1 MQIMLIKKTQRTL
14 FALGTLA
21 AVLVSPLALAQA
33 ATGCAALEQVP
44 RTLEVRQG
52 QHQQLQLP
60 VPVTRIAV
68 GNPEVAEARLLNHDS
83 ILLLG
88 KGSGVTTVSLWTR
101 CASTPHQ
108 SMLFVEGE
116 ATAALARPL
125 LADSAETTLPS
136 QVQTDIRFVEVNRT
150 KLKEVGI
157 RIFGTQ
163 SNNFLFGSPGT
174 SPGSV
179 PVGGVSGLT
188 PGAQVPLSGDGF
200 NIVWGGG
207 SSKFLGALNALENS
221 GFAYTLSRPSLVA
234 LSGQSASFLAGGE
247 FAVPI
252 PSSGSDSLSIEYKHY
267 GIRLNITPTVIDRNR
282 IHLKVAPEVS
292 ELDYSA
298 GVVISGTQVP
308 ALNVRRTDTSIS
320 LADGESLVIS
330 GLINTSNRAVVDK
343 LPGLGDIPVLGAF
356 FRNAGMQR
364 EEKELLMIVT
374 PRLVNPLAANAPQ
387 PELPG
392 EALRTYDPSA
402 LQMLL
407 MENGDFDPANGL
419 SW

>member
-1 MQIMLIKKTQRTL
+1 MLIKNPQRIL
-14 FALGTLA
+14 LALGALVTGLA
-21 AVLVSPLALAQA
+21 SPLALAQA
-33 ATGCAALEQVP
+33 ATGCAALAQWP
-44 RTLEVRQG
+44 STLEVRQG

-68 GNPEVAEARLLNHDS
+68 GNPEVGEARLLNRDS
-83 ILLLG
+83 VLLLG
-88 KGSGVTTVSLWTR
+88 KGPGVTTVSLWTR
-101 CASTPHQ
+101 CASTPQQ

-125 LADSAETTLPS
+125 LADSAEAPLPS

-157 RIFGTQ
+157 RIFGTA
-163 SNNFLFGSPGT
+163 SNNFLFGSPG
-174 SPGSV
+174 SSLVESV
-179 PVGGVSGLT
+179 PVGGVSGVT

-247 FAVPI
+247 FPVPI
-252 PSSGSDSLSIEYKHY
+252 PSSGSDSLSIEYKEY
-267 GIRLNITPTVIDRNR
+267 GIRLNLTPTVIDRNR

-292 ELDYSA
+292 ELDYNA
-298 GVVISGTQVP
+298 GVVIAGIQVP
-308 ALNVRRTDTSIS
+308 ALNIRRTDTSIS
-320 LADGESLVIS
+320 LADGESFVIS
-330 GLINTSNRAVVDK
+330 GLINSSSRSAVDK
-343 LPGLGDIPVLGAF
+343 LPGLGDIPILGAF
-356 FRNAGMQR
+356 FRNSGMQR
-364 EEKELLMIVT
+364 EDKELLMIVT
-374 PRLVNPLAANAPQ
+374 PRLVNPLAADAQLPA
-387 PELPG
+387 LPG
-392 EALRTYDPSA
+392 EQLRNYDPSV
-402 LQMLL
+402 LEMLL
-407 MENGDFDPANGL
+407 FENGDFDRNNGL

>member
-1 MQIMLIKKTQRTL
+1 MLIKNLHR
-14 FALGTLA
+14 ALAMLGLA
-21 AVLVSPLALAQA
+21 VSCLGNAQA
-33 ATGCAALEQVP
+33 ATQGAQGCPGMAQLPA
-44 RTLEVRQG
+44 TLEVRQG
-52 QHQQLQLP
+52 HHRQLQLP
-60 VPVTRIAV
+60 VAVTRVAV
-68 GNPEVAEARLLNHDS
+68 GNPEVAEARVLDRNNV
-83 ILLLG
+83 LLLATG
-88 KGSGVTTVSLWTR
+88 PGVTSVSLWTR
-101 CASTPHQ
+101 CAATPHQ

-116 ATAALARPL
+116 ATAALAHPL
-125 LADSAETTLPS
+125 VPAPTESPLPS

-174 SPGSV
+174 APGSV

-188 PGAQVPLSGDGF
+188 PGAQVPLSSDGF

-247 FAVPI
+247 FPVPI
-252 PSSGSDSLSIEYKHY
+252 PSSGSDSLSIEYKQY

>member
-1 MQIMLIKKTQRTL
+1 MLIKNPQRIL
-14 FALGTLA
+14 LALGALVTGLA
-21 AVLVSPLALAQA
+21 SPLALAQA
-33 ATGCAALEQVP
+33 ATGCAALAQWP
-44 RTLEVRQG
+44 STLEVRQG

-68 GNPEVAEARLLNHDS
+68 GNPEVGEARLLNRDS
-83 ILLLG
+83 VLLLG
-88 KGSGVTTVSLWTR
+88 KGPGVTTVSLWTR
-101 CASTPHQ
+101 CASTPQQ

-125 LADSAETTLPS
+125 LADSAEAPLPS

-157 RIFGTQ
+157 RIFGTA
-163 SNNFLFGSPGT
+163 SNNFLFGSPG
-174 SPGSV
+174 SSLVESV
-179 PVGGVSGLT
+179 PVGGVSGVT

-247 FAVPI
+247 FPVPI
-252 PSSGSDSLSIEYKHY
+252 PSSGSDSLSIEYKEY
-267 GIRLNITPTVIDRNR
+267 GIRLNLTPTVIDRNR

-292 ELDYSA
+292 ELDYNA
-298 GVVISGTQVP
+298 GVVIAGIQVP
-308 ALNVRRTDTSIS
+308 ALNIRRTDTSIS
-320 LADGESLVIS
+320 LADGESFVIS
-330 GLINTSNRAVVDK
+330 GLINSSSRSAVDK
-343 LPGLGDIPVLGAF
+343 LPGLGDIPILGAF
-356 FRNAGMQR
+356 FRNSGMQR
-364 EEKELLMIVT
+364 EDKELLMIVT
-374 PRLVNPLAANAPQ
+374 PRLVNPLAADAQLPA
-387 PELPG
+387 LPG
-392 EALRTYDPSA
+392 EHLHNYDPSV
-402 LQMLL
+402 LEMLL
-407 MENGDFDPANGL
+407 FENGDFDRNNGL

>member
-1 MQIMLIKKTQRTL
+1 MLIKNTHRTL
-14 FALGTLA
+14 LALGALA
-21 AVLVSPLALAQA
+21 ALLASPLVQA
-33 ATGCAALEQVP
+33 ATGCAALEQLP
-44 RTLEVRQG
+44 RTLEIRQG
-52 QHQQLQLP
+52 HHQQLQLP

-68 GNPEVAEARLLNHDS
+68 GSPDVAEARLLNRDS
-83 ILLLG
+83 VLLLG

-101 CASTPHQ
+101 CASTPRQ

-125 LADSAETTLPS
+125 LADSAETALPS

-174 SPGSV
+174 GPGSV
-179 PVGGVSGLT
+179 PVGGVSGIT
-188 PGAQVPLSGDGF
+188 PGAQVPLSADGF

-247 FAVPI
+247 FPVPI
-252 PSSGSDSLSIEYKHY
+252 PSSGSDSLSIEYKEY
-267 GIRLNITPTVIDRNR
+267 GIRLNLTPTVIDRNR

-292 ELDYSA
+292 ELDFSN
-298 GVVISGTQVP
+298 GVVIAGIQVP

-320 LADGESLVIS
+320 LADGESFVIS
-330 GLINTSNRAVVDK
+330 GLINTSTRSAVDK
-343 LPGLGDIPVLGAF
+343 LPGLGDVPILGAF
-356 FRNAGMQR
+356 FRNSGMQR
-364 EEKELLMIVT
+364 EDKELLMIVT
-374 PRLVNPLAANAPQ
+374 PRLVNPLAADALL

-392 EALRTYDPSA
+392 EQLRNYDPSVFE
-402 LQMLL
+402 MLL
-407 MENGDFDPANGL
+407 FENGDFDRTNGL

>member
-1 MQIMLIKKTQRTL
+1 MLIKNPQRIL
-14 FALGTLA
+14 FALGALVTGLA
-21 AVLVSPLALAQA
+21 SPLALAQA
-33 ATGCAALEQVP
+33 ATGCAALAQWP
-44 RTLEVRQG
+44 STLEVHQG

-68 GNPEVAEARLLNHDS
+68 GNPEVGEARLLNRDS
-83 ILLLG
+83 VLLLG
-88 KGSGVTTVSLWTR
+88 KGPGVTTVSLWTR
-101 CASTPHQ
+101 CASTPQQ

-125 LADSAETTLPS
+125 VADSADAALPS

-157 RIFGTQ
+157 RIFGTA

-174 SPGSV
+174 GPSSV

-247 FAVPI
+247 FPVPI
-252 PSSGSDSLSIEYKHY
+252 PSSGSDSLSIEYKEY
-267 GIRLNITPTVIDRNR
+267 GIRLNLTPTVIDRNR

-292 ELDYSA
+292 ELDYNA
-298 GVVISGTQVP
+298 GVVIAGIQVP
-308 ALNVRRTDTSIS
+308 ALNIRRTDTSIS
-320 LADGESLVIS
+320 LADGESFVIS
-330 GLINTSNRAVVDK
+330 GLINSSSRSAVDK
-343 LPGLGDIPVLGAF
+343 LPGLGDIPILGAF
-356 FRNAGMQR
+356 FRNSGMQR
-364 EEKELLMIVT
+364 EDKELLMIVT
-374 PRLVNPLAANAPQ
+374 PRLVNPLAADAQLPA
-387 PELPG
+387 LPG
-392 EALRTYDPSA
+392 EHLHNYDPSV
-402 LQMLL
+402 LEMLL
-407 MENGDFDPANGL
+407 FENGDFDRNNGL

>member
-1 MQIMLIKKTQRTL
+1 MLIKKTQRTL

-68 GNPEVAEARLLNHDS
+68 GNPEVAEARLLNRDS

-150 KLKEVGI
+150 KLKEVGL

-174 SPGSV
+174 APGSV

-188 PGAQVPLSGDGF
+188 PGAQVPLSADGF

-221 GFAYTLSRPSLVA
+221 GFAYTLSQPSLVA

-247 FAVPI
+247 FPVPI
-252 PSSGSDSLSIEYKHY
+252 PSSGSDSLSIEYKEY
-267 GIRLNITPTVIDRNR
+267 GIRLNLTPTVIDRNR

-292 ELDYSA
+292 ELDYSG
-298 GVVISGTQVP
+298 GVVIAGTQVP
-308 ALNVRRTDTSIS
+308 ALSVRRTDTSIS
-320 LADGESLVIS
+320 LADGESFVIS
-330 GLINTSNRAVVDK
+330 GLLNTSTRSAVDK
-343 LPGLGDIPVLGAF
+343 LPGLGDIPILGAF
-356 FRNAGMQR
+356 FRNSGMQR
-364 EEKELLMIVT
+364 EETELLMIVT
-374 PRLVNPLAANAPQ
+374 PRLVNPLAANAQ
-387 PELPG
+387 LPELPG
-392 EALRTYDPSA
+392 ENLRSYDPSV
-402 LQMLL
+402 LEMLL
-407 MENGDFDPANGL
+407 FESGDFDRTNGL

>member
-1 MQIMLIKKTQRTL
+1 MLIKKTKRTL

-21 AVLVSPLALAQA
+21 MASASPVALAQA
-33 ATGCAALEQVP
+33 AAGCTALEQVP

-60 VPVTRIAV
+60 VPITRIAM
-68 GNPEVAEARLLNHDS
+68 GNPEVAEARLLNRDS
-83 ILLLG
+83 VLLLG

-101 CASTPHQ
+101 CASTPRQ

-116 ATAALARPL
+116 ATAALARP
-125 LADSAETTLPS
+125 AVAASHDAALPS

-179 PVGGVSGLT
+179 PVGGVSGVT

-247 FAVPI
+247 FPVPV
-252 PSSGSDSLSIEYKHY
+252 PSSGSDSLSIEYKEY
-267 GIRLNITPTVIDRNR
+267 GIRLNLTPTVIDRNR

-292 ELDYSA
+292 ELDFGA
-298 GVVISGTQVP
+298 GIVIAGTQVP

-320 LADGESLVIS
+320 LADGESFVIS
-330 GLINTSNRAVVDK
+330 GLINTSNRSVVDK

-356 FRNAGMQR
+356 FRNSSMER
-364 EEKELLMIVT
+364 EERELLMIVT
-374 PRLVNPLAANAPQ
+374 PRLVNPLAANAQ
-387 PELPG
+387 LPELPG
-392 EALRTYDPSA
+392 ESLRNYDPSA
-402 LQMLL
+402 FEMLL
-407 MENGDFDPANGL
+407 FENGDFDRNNGL

>member
-1 MQIMLIKKTQRTL
+1 MLIKKTKRTL
-14 FALGTLA
+14 FALGALA
-21 AVLVSPLALAQA
+21 MASASPVALAQA
-33 ATGCAALEQVP
+33 AAGCTALEQVP

-60 VPVTRIAV
+60 VPITRIAV
-68 GNPEVAEARLLNHDS
+68 GNPEVAEARLLNRDS
-83 ILLLG
+83 VLLLG

-101 CASTPHQ
+101 CASMPRQ

-116 ATAALARPL
+116 ATAALARPVV
-125 LADSAETTLPS
+125 AASHDAALPS

-150 KLKEVGI
+150 KLREVGI

-247 FAVPI
+247 FPVPV
-252 PSSGSDSLSIEYKHY
+252 PSSGSDSLSIEYKEY
-267 GIRLNITPTVIDRNR
+267 GIRLNLTPTVIDRNR

-292 ELDYSA
+292 ELDFGA
-298 GVVISGTQVP
+298 GIVIAGTQVP

-320 LADGESLVIS
+320 LADGESFVIS
-330 GLINTSNRAVVDK
+330 GLINTSNRSVVDK

-356 FRNAGMQR
+356 FRNSSMER
-364 EEKELLMIVT
+364 EERELLMIVT
-374 PRLVNPLAANAPQ
+374 PRLVNPLAANAQ
-387 PELPG
+387 LPELPG
-392 EALRTYDPSA
+392 ESLRNYDPSA
-402 LQMLL
+402 FEMLL
-407 MENGDFDPANGL
+407 FENGDFDRNNGL

>member
-1 MQIMLIKKTQRTL
+1 MLINKTRQTL
-14 FALGTLA
+14 CALGVLA
-21 AVLVSPLALAQA
+21 AVIASPLAMAQA
-33 ATGCAALEQVP
+33 NSSCSALEQLS
-44 RTLEVRQG
+44 RTLEIRQG
-52 QHQQLQLP
+52 EHQQVQLP
-60 VPVTRIAV
+60 VPITRIAV
-68 GNPEVAEARLLNHDS
+68 GNPEVAEA
-83 ILLLG
+83 LLLERNSVLLVG
-88 KGSGVTTVSLWTR
+88 KGPGVTTVSLWTR
-101 CASTPHQ
+101 CSSQPQQ

-116 ATAALARPL
+116 ATAALARP
-125 LADSAETTLPS
+125 AVAASHDAALPS

-247 FAVPI
+247 FPVPI
-252 PSSGSDSLSIEYKHY
+252 PSSGSDSLSIEYKEY
-267 GIRLNITPTVIDRNR
+267 GIRLNLTPTVIDRNR

-292 ELDYSA
+292 ELDFTA
-298 GVVISGTQVP
+298 GIVIAGTQVP

-320 LADGESLVIS
+320 LADGESFVIS
-330 GLINTSNRAVVDK
+330 GLINTTNRSVVNK

-356 FRNAGMQR
+356 FRNSDMRR

-374 PRLVNPLAANAPQ
+374 PRLVNPLAADAHL

-392 EALRTYDPSA
+392 EKLRNYDPSA
-402 LQMLL
+402 LEMLL
-407 MENGDFDPANGL
+407 FENGDFDRFDGL